1 MPTIRIKNNR
11 EGNVLAKLKAIG
23 SKNLTSAISLQA
35 AKYTLGQVKAGFRK
49 ESDPYGSRWARKQK
63 PDGRKV
69 LTGKTKNLKRN
80 FEMRRR
86 LGGGFSIKAATPY
99 ASFHQDGT
107 RNGMPARMIFPDSRG
122 LPDKWARKFKS
133 ITKAEIKK
141 ITR

>member
-1 MPTIRIKNNR
+1 MPTIRVRNKGK
-11 EGNVLAKLKAIG
+11 GNVLGKLQAIG
-23 SKNLTSAISLQA
+23 GKNLTSASSLMA

-69 LTGKTKNLKRN
+69 LTGKTKKLKSN
-80 FEMRRR
+80 FQMR
-86 LGGGFSIKAATPY
+86 LKMGGGFRIKAATPY

-107 RNGMPARMIFPDSRG
+107 GKMPARMIFPDSRG

-141 ITR
+141 IAR